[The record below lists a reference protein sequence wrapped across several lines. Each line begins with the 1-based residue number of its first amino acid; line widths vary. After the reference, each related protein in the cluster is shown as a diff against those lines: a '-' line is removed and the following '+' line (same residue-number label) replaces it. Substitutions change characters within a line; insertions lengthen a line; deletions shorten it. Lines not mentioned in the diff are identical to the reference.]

1 MPKINDEQ
9 TQEPRFHPEH
19 NPGCPARYGD
29 GDCDEGLP
37 TDEKLRMHEAGLFV
51 PVRIGPTTGYFLMA
65 KGLEAL
71 GFPALAAEQRAAA
84 RERIALREQ
93 MKNRGYKLTGSPVDH
108 EAGDDAPA
116 GAGHD
121 VEADRG

>member
-1 MPKINDEQ
+1 MDENVS
-9 TQEPRFHPEH
+9 FHPEH
-19 NPGCPARYGD
+19 PQGCPARYGD
-29 GDCDEGLP
+29 GDCDERGQAV
-37 TDEKLRMHEAGLFV
+37 ESGSRIERLRMHASGHFI
-51 PVRIGPTTGYFLMA
+51 PVSVDKTQAYVLTA

-84 RERIALREQ
+84 AERIALREQ
-93 MKNRGYKLTGSPVDH
+93 MKNRGYKLSDSPIDH
-108 EAGDDAPA
+108 DAGNDSPA